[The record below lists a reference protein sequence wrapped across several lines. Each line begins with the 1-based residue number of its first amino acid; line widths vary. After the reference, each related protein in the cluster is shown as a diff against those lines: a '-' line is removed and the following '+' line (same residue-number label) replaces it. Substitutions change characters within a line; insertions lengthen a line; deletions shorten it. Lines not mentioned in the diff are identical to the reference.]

1 MLHVRETKMPKHS
14 LLSDIRTQLRNLCVL
29 ILLFVPYH
37 AYAGEQVPID
47 DGTTNNNTTNND
59 NGNDITGDFS
69 NNYEDSTVESNNT
82 SQVTNYNG
90 AGSSPGS
97 SPVMS
102 SISPTMMGGG
112 GNDSCLI
119 PKSRGL
125 QLNIIGLSQG
135 EMQQDPQCNR
145 RKNARLLGL
154 PQQVGGLGLQVSAI
168 SIMCQDPTVFRSMML
183 ANTPCPI
190 NDTRTGRL
198 LMGKNAINKYREDPA
213 TFVVGYADDKEF
225 WDTLLRVG
233 EEYVD
238 EEELVE
244 DTGPKLS
251 ISDRFRSSKRRSNS
265 GSGTNSTNIRSG
277 NGGPKP
283 NNDRSGKAG
292 LPD

>member
-1 MLHVRETKMPKHS
+1 MLKHS

-29 ILLFVPYH
+29 ILLFVPCH
-37 AYAGEQVPID
+37 VYAGEQVAID
-47 DGTTNNNTTNND
+47 DGTTTNNTTTND
-59 NGNDITGDFS
+59 TGNDITGDFS

-125 QLNIIGLSQG
+125 QLNIIGLSHG
-135 EMQQDPQCNR
+135 EMQQDPNCNR

-168 SIMCQDPTVFRSMML
+168 SVMCQDPTVFRSMML

-190 NDTRTGRL
+190 NDVRTGKL
-198 LMGKNAINKYREDPA
+198 LMGRNAIMKYREDPA
-213 TFVVGYADDKEF
+213 MFVVGYDLDKEF
-225 WDTLLRVG
+225 WDTLLQVG
-233 EEYVD
+233 EEYD
-238 EEELVE
+238 EAFTEV
-244 DTGPKLS
+244 TTTKRSLS
-251 ISDRFRSSKRRSNS
+251 DQFRSSKRRSNS
-265 GSGTNSTNIRSG
+265 GSGPGTTSTG
-277 NGGPKP
+277 NRDGGSKP
-283 NNDRSGKAG
+283 NNDRSGEAG
-292 LPD
+292 LPN

>member
-1 MLHVRETKMPKHS
+1 MQEHS
-14 LLSDIRTQLRNLCVL
+14 HLSDIRTLLRSLCVA
-29 ILLFVPYH
+29 ILLLLSYNLG
-37 AYAGEQVPID
+37 YAQEQVPID
-47 DGTTNNNTTNND
+47 DGTTTNNTTTTD
-59 NGNDITGDFS
+59 TGNDITGDFS

-82 SQVTNYNG
+82 SEVINYNG

-135 EMQQDPQCNR
+135 EMQQDPNCNR

-168 SIMCQDPTVFRSMML
+168 SVMCQDPTVFRSMML

-190 NDTRTGRL
+190 NDARTGRL
-198 LMGKNAINKYREDPA
+198 LMGKNAINKYRENPA
-213 TFVVGYADDKEF
+213 TFVVGYAEDKEF

-233 EEYVD
+233 EEYED
-238 EEELVE
+238 EEIVVE
-244 DTGPKLS
+244 DNTPKLS
-251 ISDRFRSSKRRSNS
+251 ISDRFRSSKRNKSTSNS
-265 GSGTNSTNIRSG
+265 ATTSSNAGTGDSGS
-277 NGGPKP
+277 
-283 NNDRSGKAG
+283 
-292 LPD
+292 

>member
-1 MLHVRETKMPKHS
+1 MLHVRETKMQEHS
-14 LLSDIRTQLRNLCVL
+14 HLSDIRMQLRSLCVA
-29 ILLFVPYH
+29 ILLLLPFPG
-37 AYAGEQVPID
+37 YAQEQVPID
-47 DGTTNNNTTNND
+47 DGTTTNNTTTTD
-59 NGNDITGDFS
+59 TGNDITGDFS

-82 SQVTNYNG
+82 SEVINYNG

-135 EMQQDPQCNR
+135 EMQQDPNCNR

-168 SIMCQDPTVFRSMML
+168 SVMCQDPTVFRSMML

-190 NDTRTGRL
+190 NDARTGRL
-198 LMGKNAINKYREDPA
+198 LMGKKAIDKYRENPS
-213 TFVVGYADDKEF
+213 TFVVGYEEDKVF

-233 EEYVD
+233 EEYEED
-238 EEELVE
+238 EEIVVE
-244 DTGPKLS
+244 DNTPRLS
-251 ISDRFRSSKRRSNS
+251 ISDRFRSSKRNKSTSNPATTSSNAGTGDS
-265 GSGTNSTNIRSG
+265 GS
-277 NGGPKP
+277 
-283 NNDRSGKAG
+283 
-292 LPD
+292 

>member
-1 MLHVRETKMPKHS
+1 MQEHS
-14 LLSDIRTQLRNLCVL
+14 HLSDIRMQLRSLCVA
-29 ILLFVPYH
+29 ILLLLPFPG
-37 AYAGEQVPID
+37 YAQEQVPID
-47 DGTTNNNTTNND
+47 DGTTTNNTTTND
-59 NGNDITGDFS
+59 TGNDITGDFS

-82 SQVTNYNG
+82 SEVINYNG

-135 EMQQDPQCNR
+135 EMQQDPNCNR

-168 SIMCQDPTVFRSMML
+168 SVMCQDPTVFRSMML

-190 NDTRTGRL
+190 NDSRTGRL
-198 LMGKNAINKYREDPA
+198 LMGKKAIDKYRENPD
-213 TFVVGYADDKEF
+213 TFVVGYAEDKVF

-233 EEYVD
+233 EEYEED
-238 EEELVE
+238 EEVVVE
-244 DTGPKLS
+244 DTTPRLS
-251 ISDRFRSSKRRSNS
+251 ISDRFRSSKRNKSTSNPATTSSNAGTGDS
-265 GSGTNSTNIRSG
+265 G
-277 NGGPKP
+277 P
-283 NNDRSGKAG
+283 
-292 LPD
+292 

>member
-1 MLHVRETKMPKHS
+1 M
-14 LLSDIRTQLRNLCVL
+14 
-29 ILLFVPYH
+29 FVPYH

-47 DGTTNNNTTNND
+47 DGITNNNTTNND

-213 TFVVGYADDKEF
+213 TFVVGYADDKQF

-233 EEYVD
+233 EEYD

-244 DTGPKLS
+244 DTTPKLS

-265 GSGTNSTNIRSG
+265 DSGARTTSAGNRDGGSQ
-277 NGGPKP
+277 P
-283 NNDRSGKAG
+283 NNDRSGEAG

>member
-1 MLHVRETKMPKHS
+1 MVTKR
-14 LLSDIRTQLRNLCVL
+14 LLLNLCVT
-29 ILLFVPYH
+29 IALFASPIF
-37 AYAGEQVPID
+37 AQEQVPID
-47 DGTTNNNTTNND
+47 DGTTTNNTTTND
-59 NGNDITGDFS
+59 TGNDITGDFS

-82 SQVTNYNG
+82 SEVINYNG

-135 EMQQDPQCNR
+135 EMQQDPKCNR

-168 SIMCQDPTVFRSMML
+168 SVMCQDPTVFRSMML

-190 NDTRTGRL
+190 NDSRTGRL
-198 LMGKNAINKYREDPA
+198 LMGKKAIDKYRENPD
-213 TFVVGYADDKEF
+213 TFVVGYADDKVF

-233 EEYVD
+233 EEYED
-238 EEELVE
+238 EEIVVE
-244 DTGPKLS
+244 DNTPKLS
-251 ISDRFRSSKRRSNS
+251 ISDRFRSSKRNKSTSNS
-265 GSGTNSTNIRSG
+265 ATTSSNAGTGDSG
-277 NGGPKP
+277 P
-283 NNDRSGKAG
+283 
-292 LPD
+292 